1 MKAIR
6 LLLLCSLLLFQTGC
20 WNRVEL
26 NDIAIISATG
36 VDWEDGKWVLTN
48 QIVIPKAISG
58 QAGGSRTAAVNVFSS
73 TGDNFRIAISKAS
86 QESSRRLYFSHNQVV
101 IIGQEAARKGF
112 GPLLE
117 AYLRNHDSRETVD
130 VFLSKNTARLMLEQL
145 MPLEQIPGAAIQRMI
160 VNEEKNSSSYKQ
172 MTIHNVLMDLLGH
185 TKATSIPG
193 LALAGSEESTDKVE
207 ALSQTS
213 TPSKVRLSELGLIY
227 GDKLVGWISDEQS
240 KGVMWLTNHV
250 DKATVSF
257 ACTVGGKG
265 KEGSSARIL
274 HSSTRLKP
282 QQRGDKWV
290 MKVDIAAQGSL
301 LESDCGGNLMKP
313 EEVREVERLIEER
326 IASIVTDGW
335 EAVRKHKTDV
345 LGFGTQIYK
354 QYPKAWKAME
364 SRWKEEFS
372 QMEIEL
378 NVNMKLSSTGMSGK
392 SFKEAQRKPGP

>member
-6 LLLLCSLLLFQTGC
+6 LLLLCSLLLLQTGC

-36 VDWEDGKWVLTN
+36 VDWEGGKWVLTN

-58 QAGGSRTAAVNVFSS
+58 QAGGGRTAAVNVFSS

-86 QESSRRLYFSHNQVV
+86 QESSRRLYFSHNQIV

-130 VFLSKNTARLMLEQL
+130 VFLSKSTARLMLEQL
-145 MPLEQIPGAAIQRMI
+145 IPLEQIPGAAIQRMI
-160 VNEEKNSSSYKQ
+160 VNEEKSSSSYRQ
-172 MTIHNVLMDLLGH
+172 MTIHQVLMDLLGH

-193 LALAGSEESTDKVE
+193 LALAGSDESTDKVE
-207 ALSQTS
+207 ALSHTS

-250 DKATVSF
+250 DKTTVSF
-257 ACTVGGKG
+257 ACSAGGKSR
-265 KEGSSARIL
+265 EGSSARIL
-274 HSSTRLKP
+274 HSSTKLKP

-290 MKVDIAAQGSL
+290 MKVDIAADGSL
-301 LESDCGGNLMKP
+301 LESDCGGDLMKP
-313 EEVREVERLIEER
+313 EEVRNVERLVEER

-335 EAVRKHKTDV
+335 EVVRKHKTDV

-364 SRWKEEFS
+364 SRWKEEFPL
-372 QMEIEL
+372 MEIEL

-392 SFKEAQRKPGP
+392 SFKEAQKKPGP